1 MQIQASK
8 KRSYLKPWIFG
19 VAAGAVVVLAEA
31 FGGLYPPAAYSFCLT
46 CHTRD
51 LVNSLVNSLF
61 GTSFQTSL
69 LAHRMFMVTSP
80 SVLLGAFLGAR
91 LHGEYDKRRSRSPLR
106 FFVFGF
112 TVMTTG
118 ILIFGCPTRIAIRTG
133 YGDLYGIAAFAG
145 MLIGILAATLSLRWW
160 WTGRN

>member
-1 MQIQASK
+1 MHAPVTEG
-8 KRSYLKPWIFG
+8 RTYLKPWIFG
-19 VAAGAVVVLAEA
+19 IAAGAVVVLAEA

-61 GTSFQTSL
+61 GTSFQTTL
-69 LAHRMFMVTSP
+69 LAHRMLMVTSP
-80 SVLLGAFLGAR
+80 SVLVGAFIGAR
-91 LHGEYDKRRSRSPLR
+91 LHGEYNKLRSGSPSR
-106 FFVFGF
+106 FFLFGF
-112 TVMTTG
+112 IVMTAG

-145 MLIGILAATLSLRWW
+145 MLLGIFTATVALRWW
-160 WTGRN
+160 WTGRR